1 MEGWEADVFS
11 VERWAVERAEE
22 SWMNMKEE

>member
-11 VERWAVERAEE
+11 AERWAVGSAEVL
-22 SWMNMKEE
+22 WLNMEEE